1 MLSAVII
8 EDEVL
13 AAERLRV
20 LLQDCQVTLLH
31 HFEHPQTAL
40 DWLSQHQ
47 VDVAFVDI
55 GLPEINGLQLVERLN
70 RSTGVPPKIIF
81 TTAYEEHALKAF
93 DLAAVDYL
101 LKPIKMTRLQA
112 ALERVE
118 PSKATDEFTAFKVM
132 SRERMVEIPWQK
144 SRYLVAEEKSVILVT
159 ADGKTYDLPKTLI
172 YLEELLAERVIR
184 IHRNA
189 LVMRHGL
196 DSLVRLPGKH
206 VDDTANWGAKILD
219 LEEVLPVSRRQLA
232 NLRKQMRAR

>member
-13 AAERLRV
+13 AAERLRI
-20 LLQDCQVTLLH
+20 LLQDCHVTLLH
-31 HFEHPQTAL
+31 HFENPQTAL

-55 GLPEINGLQLVERLN
+55 GLPEIDGIQLVERLN
-70 RSTGVPPKIIF
+70 RSSGTVPKIIF
-81 TTAYEEHALKAF
+81 TTAYEEHALKEF

-101 LKPIKMTRLQA
+101 LKPIKLTRLQA
-112 ALERVE
+112 ALQRID
-118 PSKATDEFTAFKVM
+118 PLQNQDEFAAFKVM
-132 SRERMVEIPWQK
+132 SRERMIEIPWQK
-144 SRYLVAEEKSVILVT
+144 SRYLIAEEKSVILVT
-159 ADGKTYDLPKTLI
+159 ADGKTYDLPRTLI
-172 YLEELLAERVIR
+172 YWEELLADKIVR

-206 VDDTANWGAKILD
+206 VDEAANWGAKILD